1 MKGSISLAT
10 LALAAIALAP
20 LALAQ
25 SAQKQQPKALTGTE
39 LVAWTQDQ
47 KAEPM
52 PSTQT
57 TPPPAQKPEQ
67 QAPSTPAT
75 AQQPAPAQQ
84 DDAHKTHDAHKTPAA
99 QAFTGTVMKSG
110 DTYVLKT
117 ADNMTYQ
124 LDDQT
129 RAKDFEGKQVQVT
142 GSLDS
147 SNNTIKV
154 QDIKQAS

>member
-1 MKGSISLAT
+1 MMKGSISLAT
-10 LALAAIALAP
+10 LALAAVALAP

-25 SAQKQQPKALTGTE
+25 SAQNQARPKALAGTE
-39 LVAWTQDQ
+39 LVAWSQDQ

-67 QAPSTPAT
+67 QAPSTPAS

-84 DDAHKTHDAHKTPAA
+84 DDAHKTPAA

>member
-1 MKGSISLAT
+1 MKRGIFLVT
-10 LALAAIALAP
+10 LALAVVTLASA
-20 LALAQ
+20 ALAQ
-25 SAQKQQPKALTGTE
+25 SAQKQEYPKALAGTE

-57 TPPPAQKPEQ
+57 TPPPQQQPDQ
-67 QAPSTPAT
+67 QAPS
-75 AQQPAPAQQ
+75 APVNGQQ
-84 DDAHKTHDAHKTPAA
+84 DDAHKTPAA
-99 QAFTGTVMKSG
+99 QAFSGTIMKSG

-124 LDDQT
+124 LDDQS
-129 RAKDFEGKQVQVT
+129 RAKQFEGKQVQVT

-147 SNNTIKV
+147 TNNTIKV
-154 QDIKQAS
+154 QDIKAAS

>member
-1 MKGSISLAT
+1 MMKGSISLAT

-20 LALAQ
+20 LAQAQ
-25 SAQKQQPKALTGTE
+25 SAQKQQYPKALAGTE

-57 TPPPAQKPEQ
+57 TPPPEQKPDQ
-67 QAPSTPAT
+67 QTPSTPAT
-75 AQQPAPAQQ
+75 AQQPANAPQ
-84 DDAHKTHDAHKTPAA
+84 DDAHKTPAA
-99 QAFTGTVMKSG
+99 QSFTGTVMKSG

-129 RAKDFEGKQVQVT
+129 RAKQFEGKQVQVN

>member
-10 LALAAIALAP
+10 LALAAVTLAP
-20 LALAQ
+20 IALAQ
-25 SAQKQQPKALTGTE
+25 SAQKQERPKALAGTE

-57 TPPPAQKPEQ
+57 TPPPQQKPDQ
-67 QAPSTPAT
+67 QTPSTPANG
-75 AQQPAPAQQ
+75 QQ
-84 DDAHKTHDAHKTPAA
+84 DDAHKTPAA

-124 LDDQT
+124 LDDQA
-129 RAKDFEGKQVQVT
+129 RAKQYEGKQVQIT

-147 SNNTIKV
+147 ATSTIKV